1 MPMPFRRRKSK
12 EHVAVDAEAE
22 AEAAAER
29 EAELAAAARKEEA
42 RLINEAVTRRLSEM
56 KQVDDEVSLPSPSEP
71 GKQPTRTRRRS
82 HDGTYGRTLGGDAMA
97 WLEFRESSLGM
108 SKKDIE
114 KAKEGMKQK
123 QEQLTQRE
131 LKSSESAAPAVASA
145 SSAVASAPSAVA
157 LAPST
162 VPLSPPADRPA
173 AYPVCKT
180 PKDAAK
186 AKVSSRDRLAA
197 MQKEADEKKAAL
209 GIVPVDSSTDEE
221 KSASAKVAVGA
232 AKAAAKYAGGVF
244 LTFSENALLRE
255 KLRELERKVDELKL
269 DKATLSEKLRE
280 HTQEKLTVD
289 GGSTGDATDDATGDA
304 TGDATFDAAADTASD
319 ERKPIRPP
327 ASAPGSAPEVAA
339 AQSGIFQ
346 VMGNVFGPS
355 PFGRGT
361 SRPFEGNPSPPP
373 SNRPSINVNVDRI
386 GSQGGVLGAVGAA
399 ISSVSPF
406 TRRVPPA
413 APPAAPV
420 GDSLW

>member
-56 KQVDDEVSLPSPSEP
+56 KQVDDEGSLPSPSEP

-232 AKAAAKYAGGVF
+232 AKAAAKVRRTSRAGDRAHSPGNHRTRAHT
-244 LTFSENALLRE
+244 LARRRSRMHLRG
-255 KLRELERKVDELKL
+255 
-269 DKATLSEKLRE
+269 APS
-280 HTQEKLTVD
+280 H
-289 GGSTGDATDDATGDA
+289 ATGVCA
-304 TGDATFDAAADTASD
+304 HAVRGW
-319 ERKPIRPP
+319 RLPH
-327 ASAPGSAPEVAA
+327 
-339 AQSGIFQ
+339 
-346 VMGNVFGPS
+346 VFGE
-355 PFGRGT
+355 RT
-361 SRPFEGNPSPPP
+361 AAREAA
-373 SNRPSINVNVDRI
+373 RART
-386 GSQGGVLGAVGAA
+386 QGG
-399 ISSVSPF
+399 
-406 TRRVPPA
+406 
-413 APPAAPV
+413 
-420 GDSLW
+420 